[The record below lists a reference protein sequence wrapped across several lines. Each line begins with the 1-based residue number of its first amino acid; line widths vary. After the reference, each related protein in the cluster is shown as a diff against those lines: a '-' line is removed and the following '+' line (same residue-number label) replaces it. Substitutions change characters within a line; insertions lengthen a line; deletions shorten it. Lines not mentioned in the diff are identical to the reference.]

1 MRVSIATMRQSAA
14 VSVHGVDTPCVA
26 ATPRGLHALLVA
38 MAGAMCLGVI
48 MLPMRQ
54 VSSG

>member
-38 MAGAMCLGVI
+38 MAGAMCLGLI